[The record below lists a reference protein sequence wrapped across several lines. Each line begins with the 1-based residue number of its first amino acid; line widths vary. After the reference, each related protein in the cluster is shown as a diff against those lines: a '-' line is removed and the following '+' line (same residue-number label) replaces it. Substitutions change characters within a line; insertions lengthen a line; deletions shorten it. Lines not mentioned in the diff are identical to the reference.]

1 MFNGEQLDEESKK
14 TKVRF
19 WFIDFFSIYYSS
31 NLHYSLERK
40 SKRAAHGLDES
51 VDDIFD
57 AVPEIPQRWYER
69 LHEIIIDFL
78 YHISIKIIRF

>member
-1 MFNGEQLDEESKK
+1 MANSLAKNRKRQKYVFDL
-14 TKVRF
+14 
-19 WFIDFFSIYYSS
+19 IDFFSVYYSS

-57 AVPEIPQRWYER
+57 AVPEIPQR
-69 LHEIIIDFL
+69 
-78 YHISIKIIRF
+78 